1 MRYANNEDKNE
12 MQDLMLY
19 IKYLSGI
26 KITFQKLQ

>member
-1 MRYANNEDKNE
+1 MRYTNNEDKNE

-19 IKYLSGI
+19 IKHLSGI